1 MKESEVSQSCPTLCD
16 HMDCSQAPPSMGFSR
31 EEYWNGLPFPSSG
44 DLPNPGIEPG
54 SPSLQA
60 DALLSEPT
68 GKPSVNSNL
77 QTSLRDFTYR
87 DWPPGCRKERPVIG
101 SLSPLVAQTV
111 KRLPTVREIRVQSLG
126 QEDLLEKAMAP
137 HSSPLS
143 WKIPWMEEPG
153 RL

>member
-1 MKESEVSQSCPTLCD
+1 MLALFCIFPLIFLFPPPT
-16 HMDCSQAPPSMGFSR
+16 P
-31 EEYWNGLPFPSSG
+31 LPY
-44 DLPNPGIEPG
+44 DLIGE
-54 SPSLQA
+54 
-60 DALLSEPT
+60 
-68 GKPSVNSNL
+68 
-77 QTSLRDFTYR
+77 
-87 DWPPGCRKERPVIG
+87 ERPVIG

-143 WKIPWMEEPG
+143 WKIPLMEEPG